1 MKPQLHN
8 LLAEIIAD
16 NLSVYFIRQDLQEAE
31 ERLRIESNSFNPKPE
46 EIEAVQK
53 IINIGMRIAQR
64 LEEDNPVKFN
74 QKIFREKSRIDEA
87 LDIAVQKTEVKT
99 GG

>member
-1 MKPQLHN
+1 MKLQLHN

-16 NLSVYFIRQDLQEAE
+16 NLSGYFLRRELQK
-31 ERLRIESNSFNPKPE
+31 LHFGDPNLKPE

-64 LEEDNPVKFN
+64 LEEDNPAKFN
-74 QKIFREKSRIDEA
+74 QKIFREKSKIDEA
-87 LDIAVQKTEVKT
+87 LDIAVQKTEVKL
-99 GG
+99 

>member
-1 MKPQLHN
+1 MKAQLHN

-16 NLSVYFIRQDLQEAE
+16 NLSTYFLRGELQKIHTGTSE
-31 ERLRIESNSFNPKPE
+31 LKPE

-64 LEEDNPVKFN
+64 LEEDNPAKFN
-74 QKIFREKSRIDEA
+74 QKIFREKSRIDGA
-87 LDIAVQKTEVKT
+87 LDIAVQKTAVK
-99 GG
+99 